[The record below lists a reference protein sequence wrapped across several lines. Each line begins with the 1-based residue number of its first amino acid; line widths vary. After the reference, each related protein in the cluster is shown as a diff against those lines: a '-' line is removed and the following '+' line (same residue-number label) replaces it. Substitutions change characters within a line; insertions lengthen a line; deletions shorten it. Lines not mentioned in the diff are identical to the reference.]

1 MPGRGTAEPGTVGT
15 VLPNGDLSILLG
27 TLAAGEEGHRRRALE
42 RASRAAMFWPV
53 EAAEHVE
60 AGGDLTD
67 LASVGPWVA
76 ARITE
81 LLEAEPVVP
90 EPDELRRDFLTLA
103 QARRALAEH
112 PGWADGLR
120 GDLQMH
126 TTYSDGALDVA
137 DMVEA
142 ASAYSYAFVA
152 ITDHSK
158 SLKIAHGMDE
168 ERLARQGEEIAVLN
182 DGSAAGGTRALRG
195 IEMDVFEDGSG
206 DMDPDA
212 LARLDIVLGAFHTD
226 LRVTEDRTDRY
237 LAALANPTVHVLAH
251 PRTRKY
257 GRRLGLRA
265 DWPRVFA
272 EATLLDK
279 AVEIDA
285 SPDRQDL
292 NVELLKLA
300 RDEGTR
306 ISIGTDA
313 HHQVE
318 LGFVE
323 FGLAA
328 AAIAEIP
335 RDRILNYGTVEE
347 LLEWTASLRDRAP
360 G

>member
-1 MPGRGTAEPGTVGT
+1 M
-15 VLPNGDLSILLG
+15 LSNGDLSILLAS
-27 TLAAGEEGHRRRALE
+27 LSAGEEGHRRRALQ

-53 EAAEHVE
+53 EAAEHLA

-67 LASVGPWVA
+67 LTSVGPWVA
-76 ARITE
+76 ARIAD
-81 LLEAEPVVP
+81 LVEADPTAQP
-90 EPDELRRDFLTLA
+90 TAQPDELRRDFLTLA
-103 QARRALAEH
+103 QARKTLAEN
-112 PGWADGLR
+112 PGWSDAIR

-137 DMVEA
+137 DMVES
-142 ASAYSYAFVA
+142 ASAYGYAFVA

-158 SLKIAHGMDE
+158 SLSIAHGMDE
-168 ERLARQGEEIAVLN
+168 ERLARQGDEITALN
-182 DGSAAGGTRALRG
+182 GSPAFGDLRVLRG

-206 DMDPDA
+206 DMDVGA
-212 LARLDIVLGAFHTD
+212 LAELDIVLGAFHSK

-265 DWPRVFA
+265 DWRRVFA
-272 EATLLDK
+272 EATRLDK

-292 NVELLKLA
+292 DVELLKIA

-313 HHQVE
+313 HHPVE
-318 LGFVE
+318 LGFIE

-328 AAIAEIP
+328 AAIAQVP
-335 RDRILNYGTVEE
+335 RERILNFGTVEQ
-347 LLEWTASLRDRAP
+347 LLEWTGALRERAA
-360 G
+360 GGVGS